1 MSSRRVR
8 VQVPRALFTAAS
20 LVATVSLPAGEPTF
34 YRNVQ
39 PILQKSCVGCHGG
52 DSPKGKLSLESL
64 ESLQAGGKKGPPVV
78 PGKAEESL
86 LYLLA
91 SRKKKPAMPPKAEDS
106 LAAADIDVI
115 RAWIDAGAPP
125 GEPKVEAA
133 PYSRPLLP
141 PIYQRPPLI
150 SALAYSTDG
159 RRLFVA
165 GYREILVVDAEP
177 DSPQGASPRAR
188 LVGEA
193 ERLNALAVA
202 PGGRWLA
209 AAGGSP
215 ALFGELQVWNLETGA
230 LERFLRLGR
239 DTLFAVAFSPDGSRI
254 AVGGTDRTVHVLEAA
269 TLKVVFS
276 AEVHSDWI
284 FGVAFASDGTR
295 IASASRDKT
304 VKLVSAADG
313 KFLGNLATFSE
324 AVLSVVARPGTEQ
337 FLATGDGRQPV
348 LLDAKESKEVRK
360 FAGGAILAQVFS
372 FDGKMLAA
380 AGSEGE
386 VRVYTADNGERK
398 RTLRGSPEWI
408 YAVAF
413 RPDGERL
420 ATAGYEG
427 IVRIYGPSD
436 DKEMRS
442 FVPAPMASSPDS
454 RPAAAPEPAAGATA
468 Q

>member
-1 MSSRRVR
+1 MSSRRVW
-8 VQVPRALFTAAS
+8 VQVPRALFAAAS
-20 LVATVSLPAGEPTF
+20 LVATVSLSAGEPTF
-34 YRNVQ
+34 YQNVQ

-64 ESLQAGGKKGPPVV
+64 ESLQVGGKKGPPVV

-193 ERLNALAVA
+193 ERLNALGSSSGRPMAGRRRRLA
-202 PGGRWLA
+202 RAFRGAASLEPRNRGPRALSSPGQGHVVRGGVLAGRFPDRC
-209 AAGGSP
+209 GGDRS
-215 ALFGELQVWNLETGA
+215 
-230 LERFLRLGR
+230 
-239 DTLFAVAFSPDGSRI
+239 
-254 AVGGTDRTVHVLEAA
+254 DRTRARGGH
-269 TLKVVFS
+269 
-276 AEVHSDWI
+276 AES
-284 FGVAFASDGTR
+284 G
-295 IASASRDKT
+295 
-304 VKLVSAADG
+304 L
-313 KFLGNLATFSE
+313 LG
-324 AVLSVVARPGTEQ
+324 
-337 FLATGDGRQPV
+337 
-348 LLDAKESKEVRK
+348 
-360 FAGGAILAQVFS
+360 
-372 FDGKMLAA
+372 
-380 AGSEGE
+380 
-386 VRVYTADNGERK
+386 
-398 RTLRGSPEWI
+398 
-408 YAVAF
+408 
-413 RPDGERL
+413 
-420 ATAGYEG
+420 
-427 IVRIYGPSD
+427 
-436 DKEMRS
+436 
-442 FVPAPMASSPDS
+442 
-454 RPAAAPEPAAGATA
+454 
-468 Q
+468 